1 MGVEVARVVGAG
13 DSLLSQPAID
23 TPRQLRRTFTLW
35 RDKCLLPVREHFKM
49 EANHFCHFCARALSI
64 ARLYMR
70 HSVNVSTGFVLLLVL
85 LSIALKAST
94 ALAQDEK
101 SKPPAKEEQSK
112 SDEKSPDSP
121 TKPDKKAEEEA
132 DKENQKAPPG
142 LRFYMFREV
151 AQTMHFSGASW
162 LVRQTRESEEHCSL
176 VLTNIGLKPGMT
188 VCDMGCGNG
197 FYTLDMAKMVGKEG
211 TIYAVDIQPPMLR
224 MLRMRAK
231 KAKLE
236 NIKPV
241 LGTYIDPK
249 LPPDSCDLIFCVDVY
264 HEFSH
269 PEHMLAAMRKALK
282 KDGLL
287 LLVEF
292 RTEDASVPIKPE
304 HKMTRDQVFKEMN
317 ANGFKFEKEFTKL
330 PWQHMLFFAKD
341 EKFDE
346 TTKKVEELDLPNEKL
361 GTIR

>member
-1 MGVEVARVVGAG
+1 MKSIVHLFLFLLTFGAAFP
-13 DSLLSQPAID
+13 LHSQGRAQEQTEKQPPKQEPPEAD
-23 TPRQLRRTFTLW
+23 
-35 RDKCLLPVREHFKM
+35 DKSDAP
-49 EANHFCHFCARALSI
+49 
-64 ARLYMR
+64 
-70 HSVNVSTGFVLLLVL
+70 
-85 LSIALKAST
+85 
-94 ALAQDEK
+94 
-101 SKPPAKEEQSK
+101 SK
-112 SDEKSPDSP
+112 SE
-121 TKPDKKAEEEA
+121 KKAEEDAEI
-132 DKENQKAPPG
+132 ENKKAPPG

-176 VLTNIGLKPGMT
+176 VLSNIGLKPGMT

-197 FYTLDMAKMVGKEG
+197 FYTLEMAKMVGKEG
-211 TIYAVDIQPPMLR
+211 TVYAVDIQPPMLR
-224 MLRMRAK
+224 MLRTRAK
-231 KAKLE
+231 KAKLT

-269 PEHMLAAMRKALK
+269 PEHMLAHMRKALK
-282 KDGLL
+282 KDGQL

-292 RTEDASVPIKPE
+292 RAEDASVPIKPE

-341 EKFDE
+341 EKFDVS
-346 TTKKVEELDLPNEKL
+346 TKKPEQLDLPNEKL